1 MDEEGNSGVPFFLS
15 LCVIRALCVIVV
27 LPFFFPFKV
36 KVFFL
41 CCLSCFFNIW
51 LLTKNK
57 EENNIKKKNKIKKK
71 KTRGKYSKG
80 KNYVNN
86 PQGPAVNSQV
96 TRSRDDGS
104 LKHDLILFFPSS
116 SFSLCV

>member
-57 EENNIKKKNKIKKK
+57 EDNNRKKKNKIKKK
-71 KTRGKYSKG
+71 KRGENIPREKTMLTTLKG
-80 KNYVNN
+80 R
-86 PQGPAVNSQV
+86 Q
-96 TRSRDDGS
+96 
-104 LKHDLILFFPSS
+104 
-116 SFSLCV
+116 

>member
-15 LCVIRALCVIVV
+15 LAVCIRALCVIVV

-51 LLTKNK
+51 LLTENK
-57 EENNIKKKNKIKKK
+57 EDNNRKKTKMKK

-80 KNYVNN
+80 KNDVNN

-104 LKHDLILFFPSS
+104 L
-116 SFSLCV
+116 

>member
-15 LCVIRALCVIVV
+15 LAVCIRALCVIVV

-51 LLTKNK
+51 LLTENK
-57 EENNIKKKNKIKKK
+57 EDNNRKKTKMKKKRGENIPRE
-71 KTRGKYSKG
+71 KTMLTTLKG
-80 KNYVNN
+80 
-86 PQGPAVNSQV
+86 
-96 TRSRDDGS
+96 RR
-104 LKHDLILFFPSS
+104 
-116 SFSLCV
+116 